1 MPVSAPE
8 QDDPI
13 FEAFRL
19 SVQQLL
25 RGFDD
30 LHLRLLPL
38 DVDVAQLMSQFDRPV
53 FVLTEHQLQCGDSAV
68 HPARRIDAGRDG
80 VADVL
85 CRHRLACK
93 AHFFQKGAEAGSV
106 RILQLAQT
114 CFDDGA
120 VLPCQGHDVGHGANS
135 GEVAAVFQHLFRRAA
150 IQRGAELEGHARA
163 AQALEGAVVVLPA
176 GVHHGHRLGQSLRR
190 QMVVGGDQIHAQR
203 GRKLGHCPP

>member
-1 MPVSAPE
+1 MQVEALHAAAAALALAVLIYRHHDDRASGLFHKAGGHDADDAGVPVSAPE
-8 QDDPI
+8 QDDPV

-19 SVQQLL
+19 SVQQFL

-38 DVDVAQLMSQFDRPV
+38 DVDVAQLMSQFFGPV
-53 FVLTEHQLQCGDSAV
+53 FVFTEHQLQSGHGAV
-68 HPARRIDAGRDG
+68 HPARRIKAGRDG

-114 CFDDGA
+114 GFDDGA
-120 VLPCQGHDVGHGANS
+120 VLPVRGMTSATVPTAARSPQYSSISS
-135 GEVAAVFQHLFRRAA
+135 GGQPSS
-150 IQRGAELEGHARA
+150 A
-163 AQALEGAVVVLPA
+163 AQSLKATPA
-176 GVHHGHRLGQSLRR
+176 PHR
-190 QMVVGGDQIHAQR
+190 
-203 GRKLGHCPP
+203 P